1 MQECL
6 CVLAIDDSDE
16 VSSAS
21 QEFLDDLFLLSG
33 KNNLEHDVGE
43 IFRRFVLYLILVWAL
58 GCDWSVEKE
67 PYQSYILFPKLGWLK
82 SYQKWCL
89 GEKNH
94 LHYLML
100 SSYL

>member
-43 IFRRFVLYLILVWAL
+43 IFRRFVLYLILV
-58 GCDWSVEKE
+58 
-67 PYQSYILFPKLGWLK
+67 
-82 SYQKWCL
+82 
-89 GEKNH
+89 
-94 LHYLML
+94 
-100 SSYL
+100 

>member
-6 CVLAIDDSDE
+6 CVLAVDDSDE

-43 IFRRFVLYLILVWAL
+43 IFRRFVLYLVLVRAL
-58 GCDWSVEKE
+58 GCDWSFERNLTRAIFCF
-67 PYQSYILFPKLGWLK
+67 Q
-82 SYQKWCL
+82 
-89 GEKNH
+89 N
-94 LHYLML
+94 
-100 SSYL
+100 